1 MERPVFR
8 GPSGDFAEPE
18 GEAYAIVDGRGTVLS
33 WSTGAQQLLG
43 YPADEVLG
51 RRAHTL
57 LDDSSEA
64 AEVAESCRGDSPAAP
79 GEMVLRHREGHPVEA
94 VVRVQRL
101 TPAGGDRH
109 WLVRAVGADS
119 VRRRNLADAL
129 FRGLFAESP
138 VLIDVFDTRLRYLF
152 QNTSRSRAAG
162 WADEVIGHTVAEAAP
177 PGLMDFTALEAR
189 QRRVLTTGRASVAH
203 EVRGRRPQD
212 PDRDSFWSET
222 IVPLRDRAGEV
233 IGLGHMVIDVTEQAR
248 ARERL
253 AMVDEA
259 GARIGSTLDV
269 LHTAQELADV
279 AVPLFA
285 DQAYVN
291 LLDAVFS
298 GEEPVVGPVAGAVPQ
313 RRAAM
318 SCVPDGPTEP
328 LVATGELDSFASGA
342 SSLFSRALS
351 SGTPRL
357 LSGEELI
364 AEISRVEPRRAAL
377 VREYGVHSWLLVP
390 MYARGGPLGTVVFVR
405 FQRAHGFER
414 DDVLLSEEVVARA
427 GVCIDN
433 ARRYT
438 QERTTA
444 SALQRTLLPREL
456 PQLSAVE
463 AASRYLPARGRT
475 ELGGT
480 WFDVIP
486 LSGARVALV
495 MGGVAGQG
503 LEAAMAMG
511 RLRIAVR
518 TLADL
523 DLAPEELLTVLN
535 DQVNR
540 FMDEPGPDAGG
551 EGLTTGAAG
560 STCVYAVFDP
570 LSRRCTAAVAGHP
583 RPVLASTDGRAEL
596 LDLPGGPPL
605 GRSGATFASGEVT
618 LTDGD
623 VLVLYTRGLVES
635 GQRGPGTGL
644 DGLRELLSGPALTST
659 VRLARVCD
667 TVVGRLLP
675 GSPQDDAAL
684 LVARV
689 RGLDPDRHATWELAA
704 EPEEVGR
711 ARTLATAKL
720 TEWGLAELEFGTE
733 LVVSEL
739 VTNALR
745 YGSPPIRLRLIRDR
759 TLICEVT
766 DGSSTSPH
774 VRRALETDEG
784 GRGLYM
790 VAQLAEL
797 WGTRY
802 HTRGKTIWAQQPLPD
817 GLLAS
822 PR

>member
-43 YPADEVLG
+43 YAADEMLG
-51 RRAHTL
+51 HPAHTL
-57 LDDSSEA
+57 LDD
-64 AEVAESCRGDSPAAP
+64 PAAAAGLTERCRDDAP
-79 GEMVLRHREGHPVEA
+79 PTLGELVLRHREGRSVEA
-94 VVRVQRL
+94 VVWVHRL
-101 TPAGGDRH
+101 TPAGGNGH

-119 VRRRNLADAL
+119 VRRQNLADSL
-129 FRGLFAESP
+129 LRGLFAESP

-152 QNTSRSRAAG
+152 QNSSRSRAAG
-162 WADEVIGHTVAEAAP
+162 WADEVLGHTVAEAAP

-189 QRRVLTTGRASVAH
+189 QRRVLATGEASVAN

-253 AMVDEA
+253 TIVDEA
-259 GARIGSTLDV
+259 GAKIGSTLDV

-298 GEEPVVGPVAGAVPQ
+298 GEEPVVGPIAGAVPQ

-318 SCVPDGPTEP
+318 ACVPDGPP
-328 LVATGELDSFASGA
+328 GALVATGEIDSFASGA

-456 PQLSAVE
+456 PVLSAVE

-503 LEAAMAMG
+503 LEAAMTMG

-535 DQVNR
+535 DQINR
-540 FMDEPGPDAGG
+540 FMDEPGPGARD
-551 EGLTTGAAG
+551 EGLTAGASG

-583 RPVLASTDGRAEL
+583 LPVLASTDGRAEL

-635 GQRGPGTGL
+635 GQHGPGTGL
-644 DGLRELLSGPALTST
+644 DRLRELLSGPALTSA
-659 VRLARVCD
+659 VRLASVCD

-689 RGLDPDRHATWELAA
+689 RGLDPDRHATWELSA

-711 ARTLATAKL
+711 ARALATAKL
-720 TEWGLAELEFGTE
+720 TEWGLAELEFSTE

-745 YGSPPIRLRLIRDR
+745 YGSPPLRLRLIRDR

-802 HTRGKTIWAQQPLPD
+802 HTRGKTIWAQQPLPE
-817 GLLAS
+817 GNPAS